1 MTQEETEVLPDLV
14 NEKDDPLSHYELR
27 QFLGQGTF
35 GTVFVAE
42 DKKTRE
48 TVAIKKIAVGDI
60 DVVELKKK
68 FSMVRECLCHYM
80 VKLQCSYLRKGELW
94 LVMEYCDGGSV
105 KDIMHSIKRTLD
117 EDQISVICRHALRG
131 LNYMHKNK
139 MIHCGVRAR
148 NILACSQGRVKLA
161 GMGVWMKLPA
171 THAQRIIKSNNSYW
185 MSPELIKEDA
195 YTKKTD
201 IWSLGIAAIEMAEG
215 EPPYH
220 NINPISA
227 MSIIESKPASGLTEP
242 DLWSA
247 EFNSFVKMCLHVD
260 PKHRPTTFELLA
272 HPFVLKSKGRGV
284 LAELVR
290 QNRLVL
296 AGKKEE
302 VAAENAKTSGLS
314 VETEN
319 ISEEAIDAEKDTV
332 GEFKIPAEYEGCTG
346 ERLEQILKKL
356 QSDMNA
362 EIEFIKQQ
370 YERKISKIE
379 STIAVVKHLNQKPQ
393 SLPSQLPKDS
403 HNQNNLKPINK
414 GRDDLKGK
422 KGEREEE
429 PKQRMYSQ

>member
-1 MTQEETEVLPDLV
+1 MTQEEAEMLPDLV

-42 DKKTRE
+42 DRKTKD

-68 FSMVRECLCHYM
+68 FSMVRECLSKYM
-80 VKLQCSYLRKGELW
+80 VKLHCSYLRKGELW

-148 NILACSQGRVKLA
+148 NILACSQGIVKLA

-242 DLWSA
+242 DLWSP
-247 EFNSFVKMCLHVD
+247 EFNSFVAMCLQVD
-260 PKHRPTTFELLA
+260 PKHRPTTSELLA
-272 HPFVLKSKGRGV
+272 HPFVLKSKGREV
-284 LAELVR
+284 LAELVKE
-290 QNRLVL
+290 NHLVL
-296 AGKKEE
+296 IGKKEE
-302 VAAENAKTSGLS
+302 VDAGTAKADSLS
-314 VETEN
+314 AETEN
-319 ISEEAIDAEKDTV
+319 ISEEAARDAVD
-332 GEFKIPAEYEGCTG
+332 EFKIPAEYKGCTG
-346 ERLEQILKKL
+346 ERLEQILRKL

-379 STIAVVKHLNQKPQ
+379 SIIAVVKHLDKKPQ
-393 SLPSQLPKDS
+393 SLSSQLPKDS
-403 HNQNNLKPINK
+403 CSENNLKSINK
-414 GRDDLKGK
+414 PRDDLNGK

-429 PKQRMYSQ
+429 PK